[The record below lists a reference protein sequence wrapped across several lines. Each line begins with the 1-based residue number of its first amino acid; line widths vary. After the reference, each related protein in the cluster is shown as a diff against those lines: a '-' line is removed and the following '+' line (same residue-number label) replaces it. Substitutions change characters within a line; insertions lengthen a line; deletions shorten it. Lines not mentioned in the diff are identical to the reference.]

1 MTQTKPAIQLE
12 NILIK
17 PKEHYITKI
26 KERFGE
32 FDVDQFSHTVLF
44 GAAEMGKIYIDLCQ
58 KNKIEVLA
66 VCDNDVSK
74 SGSFI
79 DGVRIISV
87 EKLLE
92 FPKDTP
98 IIITTIYDDEVYQQ
112 LVSLGFARVLTG
124 AYLSV
129 MHADKFYNPHWLNS
143 INDILNQKN
152 EVSRCFNIL
161 DDDDSRNNFL
171 NIIQYRLSLDRSYI
185 KKIMRPV
192 EEEYFDKDIISLS
205 SKEIFV
211 DGGAYTGDTIANFLQ
226 ITGGRFETIHSYEPD
241 AASFAKLKEY
251 IDSLAD
257 SRIFIYPLALGESSG
272 SVKFSNCGA
281 LGSRISETG
290 GIAVRIVDLDS
301 NLNHTGPTFIK
312 LDVEGWELEALK
324 GAQKIIISHLPKL
337 AVCVYHK
344 PDDLWKVPLFLND
357 TFPKYRFFIRHYSPF
372 LYDTICYAIH

>member
-1 MTQTKPAIQLE
+1 MTQTKEDIQLE

-79 DGVRIISV
+79 DGVKIISV

-161 DDDDSRNNFL
+161 IQ
-171 NIIQYRLSLDRSYI
+171 NI
-185 KKIMRPV
+185 V
-192 EEEYFDKDIISLS
+192 
-205 SKEIFV
+205 
-211 DGGAYTGDTIANFLQ
+211 N
-226 ITGGRFETIHSYEPD
+226 
-241 AASFAKLKEY
+241 
-251 IDSLAD
+251 
-257 SRIFIYPLALGESSG
+257 
-272 SVKFSNCGA
+272 
-281 LGSRISETG
+281 
-290 GIAVRIVDLDS
+290 GIR
-301 NLNHTGPTFIK
+301 
-312 LDVEGWELEALK
+312 
-324 GAQKIIISHLPKL
+324 
-337 AVCVYHK
+337 
-344 PDDLWKVPLFLND
+344 
-357 TFPKYRFFIRHYSPF
+357 
-372 LYDTICYAIH
+372 